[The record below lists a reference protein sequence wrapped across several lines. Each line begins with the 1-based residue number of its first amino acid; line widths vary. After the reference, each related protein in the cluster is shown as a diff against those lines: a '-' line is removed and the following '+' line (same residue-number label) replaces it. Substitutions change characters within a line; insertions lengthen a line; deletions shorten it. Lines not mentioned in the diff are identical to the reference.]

1 MKPGSWK
8 PSLRNMP
15 PDESH
20 KWKKMSIT
28 THVISVW
35 FVFVCVVNKL
45 KSSNNV
51 DRVRQAHI
59 SFAFKMF
66 LVLTGPLRGQATDTD
81 GGGQATGQITC
92 CPTELRRLHASSQS
106 SNWLPWKF
114 SRKLLGRVEMGN
126 TSSSYSWWSWED
138 THQEGLLMAN
148 WAQLW

>member
-1 MKPGSWK
+1 MKAFPEKYATGWV
-8 PSLRNMP
+8 PQM
-15 PDESH
+15 
-20 KWKKMSIT
+20 KKDVNHNTCNIC
-28 THVISVW
+28 VI
-35 FVFVCVVNKL
+35 CMCLPVNKL

-92 CPTELRRLHASSQS
+92 CPTELRRLHARSQS